1 MHTVNNQ
8 IVLKN
13 IYKNF
18 GSISALK
25 DISMVTDAGKTHCI
39 LGDNGAGKSTLVNII
54 SGVFQP
60 DQGEYRVNEK
70 RALFK
75 NPRQALDAGISTVY
89 QNLAIIPIMNIYRNF
104 FLGNEPINNKHFN
117 IMDKDLA
124 IETTLRQM
132 KKFDI
137 NIEDPRRSAGTLS
150 GGERQIL
157 AIARALYFGAKI
169 LILDEPTSALGVR
182 ESSKV
187 VEQIAQ
193 LGKHNINV
201 ILVSHNI
208 EQAFSLGDEFFIFK
222 NGELVGQFNKLETSA
237 NKLRSILEK

>member
-1 MHTVNNQ
+1 MHTFNNQ

-25 DISMVTDAGKTHCI
+25 NISMVTDSGKIHCI

-60 DQGEYRVNEK
+60 DQGEYKVNEK
-70 RALFK
+70 RVLFK
-75 NPRQALDAGISTVY
+75 NPRQALNTGISTVY

-104 FLGNEPINNKHFN
+104 FLGNEPIRGHLNTINKDF
-117 IMDKDLA
+117 A
-124 IETTLRQM
+124 IETTIKEL

-137 NIEDPRRSAGTLS
+137 NIEDAKRPAGTLS
-150 GGERQIL
+150 GGQRQIL

-182 ESSKV
+182 ESAKV

-193 LGKHNINV
+193 LKEHNINV